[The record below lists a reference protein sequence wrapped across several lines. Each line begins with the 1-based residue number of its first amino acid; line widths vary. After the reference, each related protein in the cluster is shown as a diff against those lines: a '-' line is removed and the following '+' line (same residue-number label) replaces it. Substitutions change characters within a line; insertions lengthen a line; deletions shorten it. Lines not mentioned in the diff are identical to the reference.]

1 MEIKYNKSA
10 ATVKEPITA
19 TVLKI
24 YKIDWTKVNGYDD
37 IIAVLKGIDLSVFLT
52 KDDKM
57 YKDLKEYLIEE
68 QA

>member
-1 MEIKYNKSA
+1 MKIKYSESPV
-10 ATVKEPITA
+10 TVKEPITA
-19 TVLKI
+19 TVAKI
-24 YKIDWTKVNGYDD
+24 YKIDWSKVNGYDD

-57 YKDLKEYLIEE
+57 YKELKEYLIEE